1 MDCNATSNIV
11 CDDRASKAHFLANP
25 SHPDP
30 LVPPTKKWVSYATK
44 PYTHKLLGH
53 FTEDVHTSLSYDTPA
68 AYLAS
73 TVKLIHNW
81 TPTQDFLFLQ
91 GPTKSPHCPRCSRA
105 KETHQHIIECVN
117 RDAINAR
124 SASLKSFLT
133 AMVQV
138 HTPIQI
144 LAAMEYKLSLTLN
157 VPYQHTYSCP
167 TALPSD
173 SHSHFIIQKFSGTSP
188 PTRPLR
194 DRWYLRQHSQPCIAF
209 PKTIKNPLI
218 NPPTTIHTDLTEMV
232 SVTRTPIKSNQ
243 TSTRLFF

>member
-1 MDCNATSNIV
+1 MDCNATYNIV

-25 SHPDP
+25 SHPNP
-30 LVPPTKKWVSYATK
+30 LVPPTKKWVLYATK

-91 GPTKSPHCPRCSRA
+91 GPTKSPHCPRCSHA

-173 SHSHFIIQKFSGTSP
+173 SHYQLLSSIHHQNRIGWHLFLNGFISNRWSSLYHSKI
-188 PTRPLR
+188 LR
-194 DRWYLRQHSQPCIAF
+194 
-209 PKTIKNPLI
+209 N
-218 NPPTTIHTDLTEMV
+218 V
-232 SVTRTPIKSNQ
+232 SANASSKR
-243 TSTRLFF
+243 